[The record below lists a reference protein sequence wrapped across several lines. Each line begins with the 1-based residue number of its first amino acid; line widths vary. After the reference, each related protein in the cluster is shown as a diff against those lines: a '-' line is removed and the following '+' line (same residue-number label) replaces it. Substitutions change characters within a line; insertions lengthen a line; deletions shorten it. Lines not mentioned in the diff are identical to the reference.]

1 MNLFH
6 SAFMGL
12 LNEVHSDKAFE
23 QDSFNCASCELI
35 RCTILAMALP
45 KGVNMIYANSMRG
58 LVIRKIVDFGESKAV
73 LAAILLFS
81 RFFISADAP
90 ISGLDHYDLPR
101 LCIPDDTQLS
111 EKSFSWARKCI
122 AKCTR
127 SHEYCYYQKE
137 GRYIPTRLINLRRV
151 GDDYDLRLERHDS
164 IPPGSPYVALSY
176 CWGDFKPACMTTPGT
191 LGQNMESIPWAT
203 VPRTFQ
209 DAVKFTLSIGIQY
222 LWIDSICIIQKDQR
236 DWQQEAG
243 KMYAVYKN
251 SFLTLA
257 ALSGPDSTYGLRTTS
272 VKESSTTIAQ
282 LRAAHNNTSCTVY
295 LRGLHYLDSD
305 CGDNHDRAS
314 MSYYSLLDRAWAY
327 QERVIP
333 PRMMFFTES
342 EMIYQCLEDVKCE
355 CEDAR
360 QGMRPTEKLLLK
372 KSQVYLTTSSGSSA
386 SPRAMASPDECDST
400 DRDRAYDVS
409 TNSTG
414 TLGTK
419 DSRAS
424 KIAWT
429 WRSEVVPEY
438 SKFKISLSRDRLP
451 ALGAIAQQFSN
462 VRPNDDYLAGLWSG
476 SLLQDLLWTCSGSWP
491 ANQAPQNHKEK
502 LLRPFNLPTWSWA
515 SLQSPIW
522 YHQLEYN
529 VNPKATVVDARCSYV
544 EGNMFGVLEHSRL
557 VLRGR
562 ALPCT
567 LEWVK
572 DEVRDRPCGLFYL
585 NGNTRVCLSLHVYN
599 VKMDHDQDGYQ
610 NDPSL
615 QEVHILEI
623 LTGTRSFSPD
633 RVWKFLILRRE
644 GQDENMYT
652 RAGVLTL
659 HYSQGQGSDQSKET
673 PGPDSQ
679 NSFESLFESHSV
691 LTTCEIQ

>member
-1 MNLFH
+1 MVEIATADELPSASSTDNQLRVSLDSLPTIDLPHKWDEDGKIIAETCPIQCSRCKWRGLPMNLFH

-12 LNEVHSDKAFE
+12 LNEVHSEEALR
-23 QDSFNCASCELI
+23 QDSFDCASCELI
-35 RCTILAMALP
+35 RCTIFAMAFP
-45 KGVNMIYANSMRG
+45 KGLNMIYANSMRG

-90 ISGLDHYDLPR
+90 ISGLDQYDLPR
-101 LCIPDDTQLS
+101 LCMPDDTRLS
-111 EKSFSWARKCI
+111 ETSFSWAQKYI
-122 AKCTR
+122 AKCTQ
-127 SHEYCYYQKE
+127 SHEYCRYQKE
-137 GRYIPTRLINLRRV
+137 GRDIPTRLINLRRI
-151 GDDYDLRLERHDS
+151 GHDYALRLEHHDS

-176 CWGDFKPACMTTPGT
+176 CWGDFKPACMTTAET
-191 LGQNMESIPWAT
+191 LYQNMESIPWAT

-222 LWIDSICIIQKDQR
+222 LWIDSICIIQKDQK

-257 ALSGPDSTYGLRTTS
+257 ALSGPDSTFGLRTAS
-272 VKESSTTIAQ
+272 VKQRSTPIAQ
-282 LRAAHNNTSCTVY
+282 LRTTQETTSCTVY

-305 CGDNHDRAS
+305 CGDNHERAS
-314 MSYYSLLDRAWAY
+314 MNYYPLLDRAWAY

-360 QGMRPTEKLLLK
+360 QGTRATEKLLLK
-372 KSQVYLTTSSGSSA
+372 KSQVYLSTSSGSS
-386 SPRAMASPDECDST
+386 SSSSFPRAMACSGEFGRT
-400 DRDRAYDVS
+400 DRDRAYDIS

-414 TLGTK
+414 TPAIK

-451 ALGAIAQQFSN
+451 ALEAIAQQFSN
-462 VRPNDDYLAGLWSG
+462 VRPNDDYLAGLWSS
-476 SLLQDLLWTCSGSWP
+476 SLLQDLLWTCSGTKK
-491 ANQAPQNHKEK
+491 QVPQSPKAE
-502 LLRPFNLPTWSWA
+502 LYRPFNLPTWSWA

-529 VNPKATVVDARCSYV
+529 VSPKATVAEAHCSYV

-562 ALPCT
+562 TLPCT
-567 LEWVK
+567 SE
-572 DEVRDRPCGLFYL
+572 
-585 NGNTRVCLSLHVYN
+585 
-599 VKMDHDQDGYQ
+599 
-610 NDPSL
+610 
-615 QEVHILEI
+615 
-623 LTGTRSFSPD
+623 
-633 RVWKFLILRRE
+633 
-644 GQDENMYT
+644 
-652 RAGVLTL
+652 
-659 HYSQGQGSDQSKET
+659 
-673 PGPDSQ
+673 
-679 NSFESLFESHSV
+679 
-691 LTTCEIQ
+691 